1 MSRFEPYDGNYRGVR
16 FRRVN
21 NLAAILAVLVV
32 VTSPASL
39 FAQLP
44 KLTKPAS
51 PKPTPTAPSDVLGR
65 ETPRSAMMGFLRATE
80 RRDYQTAARYL
91 QPIPGQDL
99 SSELM
104 AKEFKA
110 LRPHFKGDLALL
122 SDNPQ
127 GVIQPGLPPGE
138 VRAGAIRVNGTTV
151 DVILVRADD
160 PEAGKI
166 WLVSKETVASIPALY
181 IELEN
186 RPPTLVDR
194 IIPRALRDRELFGLS
209 LAQWIAWLLS
219 IPLSWLLAWLLTVL
233 LSVPAW
239 IRCRLKKLPF
249 TSIWKTRVG
258 RPIECIIAILLH
270 GFFVYQLNPP
280 LLYRVYYFRF
290 LTALLVGCCL
300 WVVSALADRGF
311 EHFVR
316 RTRTEGKGGE
326 AIVILVQRLNRV
338 LLLIIALIAALAI
351 FGVNVRTTLAGLG
364 IGGLAIALAAQK
376 SMENLI
382 GGISLLMDKA
392 IRVGDFCK
400 IGDQIGTVEDI
411 GLRSLKLRTL
421 DQNLSVVPNGSLAQM
436 QFQNMARR
444 CKLLLSQT
452 FSLRIE
458 TRSDQ
463 LRVVLDRIQDL
474 LNQHPAVEAKTCRVR
489 VASFSG
495 AAFQLELFAF
505 IKTGDMAEFTLIRQE
520 LILKIAEIVETSGSG
535 FAGPTQLAYL
545 SADKGIDAEKAA
557 DLARHTSEARA
568 KDLLS
573 FPADPRTGTDR

>member
-1 MSRFEPYDGNYRGVR
+1 
-16 FRRVN
+16 
-21 NLAAILAVLVV
+21 
-32 VTSPASL
+32 
-39 FAQLP
+39 
-44 KLTKPAS
+44 
-51 PKPTPTAPSDVLGR
+51 
-65 ETPRSAMMGFLRATE
+65 MGFLRAAQ
-80 RRDYQTAARYL
+80 RQDFQTAARYL
-91 QPIPGQDL
+91 QAAPGQDL
-99 SSELM
+99 NSALR
-104 AKEFKA
+104 AKEFRA

-122 SDNPQ
+122 TDDPQ
-127 GVIQPGLPPGE
+127 GAVEPGLAPGQ
-138 VRAGAIRVNGTTV
+138 VRAGVIKVNGTTV
-151 DVILVRADD
+151 DVILVRVDD

-181 IELEN
+181 AQLEN

-194 IIPRALRDRELFGLS
+194 IIPDALRNREVLGLS

-219 IPLSWLLAWLLTVL
+219 IPLSWILAWLLTVL
-233 LSVPAW
+233 LSVPVW
-239 IRCRLKKLPF
+239 IRCRLKKLAF

-258 RPIECIIAILLH
+258 RPIECMIAIFIH
-270 GFFVYQLNPP
+270 GFFVYQLEPP
-280 LLYRVYYFRF
+280 LLYRIYYFRF
-290 LTALLVGCCL
+290 LAALLVGCFL
-300 WVVSALADRGF
+300 WTVSALADRGF
-311 EHFVR
+311 AHFVI

-326 AIVILVQRLNRV
+326 AIIILVQRLHRV

-392 IRVGDFCK
+392 VRVGDFCK
-400 IGDQIGTVEDI
+400 IGDQMGTVEDI

-444 CKLLLSQT
+444 SKLLLSQT

-463 LRVVLDRIQDL
+463 LRALLNHIQNL

-489 VASFSG
+489 VAGFSG
-495 AAFQLELFAF
+495 TAFQLELFAF

-520 LILKIAEIVETSGSG
+520 LILKIAEIVEASGSG
-535 FAGPTQLAYL
+535 FAGPTQLAYI
-545 SADKGIDAEKAA
+545 SVDKGIDAEKAA
-557 DLARHTSEARA
+557 DLAHHLSEARA

-573 FPADPRTGTDR
+573 FPPETRTGTDR

>member
-1 MSRFEPYDGNYRGVR
+1 MTRFEPCNGNYRGVS
-16 FRRVN
+16 FRRINV
-21 NLAAILAVLVV
+21 LAAVLAVLAVLN
-32 VTSPASL
+32 SPVSL

-44 KLTKPAS
+44 KLPKPAS
-51 PKPTPTAPSDVLGR
+51 PKPVPIAPTDLLGR
-65 ETPRSAMMGFLRATE
+65 ESPRGTMMGLLRAAE
-80 RRDYQTAARYL
+80 RQDYQTAARYL
-91 QPIPGQDL
+91 QTVPGQDL
-99 SSELM
+99 SSELT
-104 AKEFKA
+104 AKDFRA
-110 LRPHFKGDLALL
+110 LHTHFKGDLALL
-122 SDNPQ
+122 TDDPQ
-127 GVIQPGLPPGE
+127 GAVEPGLAPGQ
-138 VRAGAIRVNGTTV
+138 VRAGAIKVDGTTV
-151 DVILVRADD
+151 DVILVRVDD
-160 PEAGKI
+160 PDEGKI
-166 WLVSKETVASIPALY
+166 WLVSKETAASIPALY
-181 IELEN
+181 AELESE
-186 RPPTLVDR
+186 PPTLFDR
-194 IIPRALRDRELFGLS
+194 IIPGALRNREVLGLS

-219 IPLSWLLAWLLTVL
+219 IPLSWLLASLLTVL

-258 RPIECIIAILLH
+258 RPIECIIAILIH

-290 LTALLVGCCL
+290 LTALLVGCLL

-338 LLLIIALIAALAI
+338 LLLTIALIAALVI
-351 FGVNVRTTLAGLG
+351 FGVNVKATLAGLG

-376 SMENLI
+376 SLENLI
-382 GGISLLMDKA
+382 GGVSLLMDKA

-421 DQNLSVVPNGSLAQM
+421 DQNVSVVPNGSLAQM

-444 CKLLLSQT
+444 SKLLLSQT

-463 LRVVLDRIQDL
+463 LRVVLDRIESL
-474 LNQHPAVEAKTCRVR
+474 LNQHPSVEGKTCRVR

-520 LILKIAEIVETSGSG
+520 LILKIAEIVETCGSG
-535 FAGPTQLAYL
+535 FAGATQLAYV
-545 SADKGIDAEKAA
+545 SVDKGLETEKAA
-557 DLARHTSEARA
+557 DSAHPLSEAKAR
-568 KDLLS
+568 DLLS
-573 FPADPRTGTDR
+573 FPAETRTGTDR